1 MYVVYAY
8 ICVVCVFVCT
18 CTHTERPDNDIDCLP
33 LSYFTLIMFLDLI
46 VIFVNFILWVD
57 VYVYESE
64 FINPSAVSTEARG
77 IRFGASVR
85 PL

>member
-1 MYVVYAY
+1 MHIY
-8 ICVVCVFVCT
+8 VFVCVCRCVCA
-18 CTHTERPDNDIDCLP
+18 CTHTERPDNDIHCLP
-33 LSYFTLIMFLDLI
+33 LLCFILIMSLDLI

-64 FINPSAVSTEARG
+64 FIHPSAVSTEARG
-77 IRFGASVR
+77 VRFGASVR